1 MTVATD
7 LISKLVRAANRIR
20 KIKSKERAQLVEDGI
35 RLIKQMRMET
45 GTRDPMPLDKDGIR
59 FIDVAALLSEEG
71 SEEEAKAILLRI
83 ADTIRVLKIALDAK
97 AAIRNKERHI
107 DN

>member
-45 GTRDPMPLDKDGIR
+45 GTRDPMPLEDGIR
-59 FIDVAALLSEEG
+59 FVDVAALLADEG
-71 SEEEAKAILLRI
+71 SDEEAKAILLKI
-83 ADTIRVLKIALDAK
+83 ADMIRVLKIALDAK
-97 AAIRNKERHI
+97 AAPPRKGTPH
-107 DN
+107 